1 MSECDLD
8 ISDIKNGTKN
18 IQKRKLAKHIQDHIE
33 DEAFDAFMEIFH
45 PNKNIRIPTDEDYI
59 TGNKLISQTRPLIG
73 WLIFSALWLLP

>member
-1 MSECDLD
+1 MSECDRD

-59 TGNKLISQTRPLIG
+59 TGMLSTRALIG
-73 WLIFSALWLLP
+73 WLIYSAI